1 MDISQKHSRRN
12 ILKTGLAAA
21 AVATLPISRAKAQR
35 AQRGNILT
43 EWVPKKPGEIRI
55 SAFCQDEPQVLSGL
69 RPLTNIENVTL
80 YWAGNNTIATPEMI
94 RDTDIMATFY
104 SGYLYSDENRPVII
118 EEITKRGMAWF
129 AIHNSCWQVNY
140 LGDKE
145 LSDFLGAY
153 AMLHREV
160 QPVTISRL
168 NQNHPITKGIEP
180 FVIPLDEQFGVYL
193 ADPKDPDVTV
203 LFSGQGLHDQHWT
216 IQGWAAQRGKG
227 RIVGMLPGH
236 QEWTWREPYYAE
248 MTWRAFYWMLNRPI
262 EPSNRSYDNY
272 VW

>member
-1 MDISQKHSRRN
+1 MDFSQKHSRRN

-21 AVATLPISRAKAQR
+21 AAATLPISRAKAQR
-35 AQRGNILT
+35 TQQRNIIT

-55 SAFCQDEPQVLSGL
+55 SAFCQNEPQVLSGL

-80 YWAGNNTIATPEMI
+80 YWAGTNTIATPEMI

-104 SGYLYSDENRPVII
+104 STYLYSDENRPVII
-118 EEITKRGMAWF
+118 EEITKRGMAWY
-129 AIHNSCWQVNY
+129 AIHNSTWMISEY
-140 LGDKE
+140 KE
-145 LSDFLGAY
+145 LADLIGAY
-153 AMLHREV
+153 GMLHREV
-160 QPVTISRL
+160 QPITISCL

-180 FVIPLDEQFGVYL
+180 FVINLDEQFGVYL

-203 LFSGQGLHDQHWT
+203 LFRGQGLHDLHWT
-216 IQGWAAQRGKG
+216 IQGWTAQRGKG
-227 RIVGMLPGH
+227 RIVGMVPGH

-272 VW
+272 IW